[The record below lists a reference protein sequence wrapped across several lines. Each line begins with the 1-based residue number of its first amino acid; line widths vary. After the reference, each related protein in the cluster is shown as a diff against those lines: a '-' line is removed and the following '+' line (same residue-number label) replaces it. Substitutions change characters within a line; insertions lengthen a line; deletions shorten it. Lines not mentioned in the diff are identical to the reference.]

1 MFTSRAINLIEQGMN
16 IKAVRLNVAVKEQKI
31 AYDLLEHEE
40 FIDRLKMAIEEYRE
54 VDQKKLLSTM
64 KNCLELLTSIYM
76 TIL

>member
-1 MFTSRAINLIEQGMN
+1 MN
-16 IKAVRLNVAVKEQKI
+16 IEAVRLNVAVREQKI
-31 AYDLLEHEE
+31 ACDLLEHEE
-40 FIDRLKMAIEEYRE
+40 FIDRLKMAIEKYRE